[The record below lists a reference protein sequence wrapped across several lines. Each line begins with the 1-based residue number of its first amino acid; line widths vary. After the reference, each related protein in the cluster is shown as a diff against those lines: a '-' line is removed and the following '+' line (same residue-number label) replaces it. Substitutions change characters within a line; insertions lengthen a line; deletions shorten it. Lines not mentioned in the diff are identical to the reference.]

1 MSFTESDRKVQ
12 SKIGKTFPKRA
23 GYDGPLIAEVI
34 AAALKAD
41 FGTAPSAM
49 KHIARLTDANERA
62 VRNWMGGQN
71 RPSAE
76 MLICL
81 MRHSDAVFA
90 AMLELAKRD
99 HPSKD
104 NSLADLRSHLVAALA
119 VIDGPPPP

>member
-1 MSFTESDRKVQ
+1 MSFTENDRKVQ

-23 GYDGPLIAEVI
+23 GYDGPPIAEVI

-49 KHIARLTDANERA
+49 KHIARLTGANERA

-81 MRHSDAVFA
+81 MR
-90 AMLELAKRD
+90 
-99 HPSKD
+99 P
-104 NSLADLRSHLVAALA
+104 LRRRVYRYDRTGQTRSS
-119 VIDGPPPP
+119 IEGQQPR